1 MQHIIASISHI
12 EHNALLAIKSQLVD
26 SPNGV
31 LRSWN
36 NSVHHCY
43 WDGVTCG
50 RKHKR
55 VIRLDLYSKRVSGTI
70 SPFIGN
76 LSFLENIDLS
86 NNSLHGRIPSELGNL
101 ANLKTLWLYDNILT
115 GEIHTNLSHCV
126 NLRVLSIGNNKL
138 DGKLPL
144 ELRALSK
151 LEAIS
156 LFDNNF
162 TGSFFDIISNLTS
175 LSVISIGSNAFTEPI
190 PETIGRMREL
200 TFLDLWENQFS
211 GAFPMSILNLS
222 SLEILQLTG
231 NQIRGE
237 FQAQTAINLPRLRLL
252 NLVGNKFSGSIPVTL
267 LNLTNIEVIELAE
280 NNFTGRIPQDFG
292 KLHTLNSLGL
302 SENHLTGDI
311 NFISSLV
318 NCTNLDIRW
327 NNFTGELQL
336 PESIGNLS
344 TSLQRLALAHNPI
357 SGTIPASITNLIN
370 LILLDIS
377 DCNITGALPPDFGKL
392 KNLELILLSS
402 NGLTGRIPES
412 LGIIPR
418 LTDLYL
424 DDNVLEGRIPPS
436 LANCQSLL
444 NLNLSYNKLNGTL
457 NSELF
462 KGSAKFVRLDLS
474 HNHLEGSIP
483 LEISEHISLGYF
495 RLSDNKF
502 SGVIP
507 YGLGQ
512 CVALQQLY
520 INGNSFHGAI
530 PSSIASLSSLEEI
543 DLSNN
548 KFSGSIPSFFS
559 KFPLLHYL
567 NLSYNDFE
575 GEVPTNALYANE
587 SVIFLTG
594 NSKLCGG
601 ISELRLPK
609 CAEKKIIK
617 KSNRR
622 KKALSSKVIIPTISV
637 LFGVLALVVGLYLT
651 CIKSKKRHVS
661 PDSEMGKSFLKV
673 SYDMLLKAT
682 DGFSSDKLLGAGT
695 FGSVFE
701 GTVEGKTVAVKVLNL
716 QHRGA
721 SKSFIAECNAL
732 RNIRHRNLVGII
744 TACSSTDFL
753 RNDFKAL
760 VYEFMPNGSLD
771 RWLNGSG
778 NMSILQRVDIA
789 IDMAH
794 ALNYLHH
801 ECETPIVHCD
811 LKPSNIL
818 LDQDMIAHV
827 GDFGLAKIL
836 TEPQHPNQ
844 SSTIGVRGTVGYVA
858 PEYGLGSEASTDGDV
873 YSYGILLLELMTGKR
888 PTDNM
893 FKEGLNLH
901 IYAKAALPDQL
912 MQIVDPS
919 LQDNENTEEVENRR
933 EIQDCYHQKRECIS
947 VLVSVGVACSD
958 HSPEDRMK
966 IPDVISRL
974 QAAKYNLLNPTR
986 TRH

>member
-1 MQHIIASISHI
+1 MQ
-12 EHNALLAIKSQLVD
+12 K
-26 SPNGV
+26 
-31 LRSWN
+31 
-36 NSVHHCY
+36 
-43 WDGVTCG
+43 
-50 RKHKR
+50 
-55 VIRLDLYSKRVSGTI
+55 
-70 SPFIGN
+70 
-76 LSFLENIDLS
+76 
-86 NNSLHGRIPSELGNL
+86 
-101 ANLKTLWLYDNILT
+101 
-115 GEIHTNLSHCV
+115 
-126 NLRVLSIGNNKL
+126 
-138 DGKLPL
+138 
-144 ELRALSK
+144 
-151 LEAIS
+151 
-156 LFDNNF
+156 
-162 TGSFFDIISNLTS
+162 
-175 LSVISIGSNAFTEPI
+175 
-190 PETIGRMREL
+190 L

-222 SLEILQLTG
+222 SLEILELTG

-237 FQAQTAINLPRLRLL
+237 FQAQTVVNLPRLSLL
-252 NLVGNKFSGSIPVTL
+252 NLIGNKFSGSIPVTL
-267 LNLTNIEVIELAE
+267 LNLTNIEVIELGD
-280 NNFTGRIPQDFG
+280 NSFTGRIPQDFG
-292 KLHTLNSLGL
+292 KLHTLNFLGL
-302 SENHLTGDI
+302 SKNHLTGDI

-318 NCTNLDIRW
+318 NCSNLDLRW
-327 NNFTGELQL
+327 NNFTGEL

-344 TSLQRLALAHNPI
+344 TSLQRLALGHNPI
-357 SGTIPASITNLIN
+357 SGTIPAGITNLIN

-402 NGLTGRIPES
+402 NWLTGRIPES

-418 LTDLYL
+418 LTALYL
-424 DDNVLEGRIPPS
+424 DDNVLEGTIPPS
-436 LANCQSLL
+436 LGNCQSLL
-444 NLNLSYNKLNGTL
+444 TLNLSYNKLNGTL

-462 KGSAKFVRLDLS
+462 KGAAKFVQLDLS

-483 LEISEHISLGYF
+483 LGISEQISLGYF

-507 YGLGQ
+507 YGLGH

-520 INGNSFHGAI
+520 MDGNSFHGDI
-530 PSSIASLSSLEEI
+530 PSSFASLSSLEEI
-543 DLSNN
+543 DLSDNN
-548 KFSGSIPSFFS
+548 FSGSIPAFFS
-559 KFPLLHYL
+559 KFPSLQYL
-567 NLSYNDFE
+567 NLSYNNFE
-575 GEVPTNALYANE
+575 GRVPTNAVFANE
-587 SVIFLTG
+587 SAIFLTG
-594 NSKLCGG
+594 NNKLCGG

-609 CAEKKIIK
+609 CAENQVIK
-617 KSNRR
+617 KSKRR
-622 KKALSSKVIIPTISV
+622 KKSLAIKVIISTICV
-637 LFGVLALVVGLYLT
+637 LLGVLTMVVGLYLT
-651 CIKSKKRHVS
+651 CIRDKKKHVS
-661 PDSEMGKSFLKV
+661 PDSEMGKTFLKV

-682 DGFSSDKLLGAGT
+682 DSFSSDKLLGAGT

-701 GTVEGKTVAVKVLNL
+701 GIVDGKTVAIKVLNL

-744 TACSSTDFL
+744 TVCSSADFQ

-771 RWLNGSG
+771 RWLNGTR
-778 NMSILQRVDIA
+778 NMNLLQRVDIA

-836 TEPQHPNQ
+836 TQPQHPNR

-858 PEYGLGSEASTDGDV
+858 PEYGLGSEASTDGDL
-873 YSYGILLLELMTGKR
+873 YSYGILLLELVTGKR

-893 FKEGLNLH
+893 FKVGYNIH
-901 IYAKAALPDQL
+901 TYAKAALPDQV

-919 LQDNENTEEVENRR
+919 LRDSQITEEVENRR
-933 EIQDCYHQKRECIS
+933 AIQDSDCQKRECIFT
-947 VLVSVGVACSD
+947 LVSVGVACST
-958 HSPEDRMK
+958 HSPEHRMK
-966 IPDVISRL
+966 IPDAISRL
-974 QAAKYNLLNPTR
+974 VAAKDNLLNATR
-986 TRH
+986 MRQ